1 MYLLCHLPTCPARCN
16 FSPVQTFTTTL
27 FLLISILSFPFVV
40 NAQLGSDSVIVTDSV
55 VSIIEPANDSVN
67 QYDFTPPASLPLAS
81 EPNSL
86 PLVSDSVPPS
96 QNEITLLYVIP
107 NHNWWNN
114 TFVSLFQNPAMTA
127 FNEQHNFLLQ
137 WEAPFYVS
145 QFGGGTGMFAYDFN
159 VPMLRE
165 KHPGKFNWGTGIYY
179 RAMNYGDR
187 FKRTQFG
194 ITHSFSA
201 NLKKGGQLRLGFE
214 FFNFYIHPLTEVQ
227 VDGQIAPNQ
236 GSGTRVRKGELDGG
250 VLGYGMLNFGIWY
263 QKWNF
268 FVGAAA
274 NNINT
279 LEGWHFG
286 GDEKERAMPMEL
298 YVHGGYHFELGPIV
312 LTPML
317 EYYSKNITVQAF
329 RPRINVQS
337 FRGKLLTGVSYGSKT
352 VTANVGYR
360 IKFMTFNL
368 EGGISTHTFGPLKGG
383 WVASGNVIF
392 HFKGKKNQ
400 PNSGI
405 IIIEN
410 KP

>member
-1 MYLLCHLPTCPARCN
+1 MQPTTPTLFALIYLLLCPFA
-16 FSPVQTFTTTL
+16 
-27 FLLISILSFPFVV
+27 IA
-40 NAQLGSDSVIVTDSV
+40 AQVGTDSV
-55 VSIIEPANDSVN
+55 VTLSLDKNLSLYSIDTAPVPVIDTLLPAPTVLNETEQVRPVAPTADTVPTNVPNKQIISSPI
-67 QYDFTPPASLPLAS
+67 TPP
-81 EPNSL
+81 N
-86 PLVSDSVPPS
+86 
-96 QNEITLLYVIP
+96 Y
-107 NHNWWNN
+107 NWWNN
-114 TFVSLFQNPAMTA
+114 TFVSLYQNAAMTA

-137 WEAPFYVS
+137 WQAPFYIS
-145 QFGGGTGMFAYDFN
+145 RFGGGTGMFAYEFN
-159 VPMLRE
+159 VPMLQE

-214 FFNFYIHPLTEVQ
+214 FFNFYIHPLTEDQ
-227 VDGQIAPNQ
+227 VNGQIAPNL
-236 GSGTRVRKGELDGG
+236 GTGTRVGKTTLEGG
-250 VLGYGMLNFGIWY
+250 VLGYGMINFGVWY
-263 QKWNF
+263 QKQNF

-279 LEGWHFG
+279 LEGWHFR

-298 YVHGGYHFELGPIV
+298 YVHGGYHIEIGHIV

-317 EYYSKNITVQAF
+317 EYYSKNLTVQAF
-329 RPRINVQS
+329 RPRLNVQS
-337 FRGKLLTGVSYGSKT
+337 LQGRLLTGVGYGSKT

-360 IKFMTFNL
+360 VKFMTFNV
-368 EGGISTHTFGPLKGG
+368 EGGVSTHTFGPLRGG

-400 PNSGI
+400 PKAI
-405 IIIEN
+405 ETILEN

>member
-1 MYLLCHLPTCPARCN
+1 VQPTTTALFILLCL
-16 FSPVQTFTTTL
+16 
-27 FLLISILSFPFVV
+27 SIFP
-40 NAQLGSDSVIVTDSV
+40 NAIFAQDGMGDVIVPDS
-55 VSIIEPANDSVN
+55 IDDI
-67 QYDFTPPASLPLAS
+67 TM
-81 EPNSL
+81 
-86 PLVSDSVPPS
+86 LVSDTITKYEIDTPAPAAIDTINQPPIIVPHSAPIQS
-96 QNEITLLYVIP
+96 DSASKNYGVIGILYITP
-107 NHNWWNN
+107 ENNWWNN

-137 WEAPFYVS
+137 WEAPFYIS
-145 QFGGGTGMFAYDFN
+145 RFGGGTGMFAYEFN
-159 VPMLRE
+159 VPMLKE

-236 GSGTRVRKGELDGG
+236 GNGTRVKDGMLDGG
-250 VLGYGMLNFGIWY
+250 VLGYGMLNFGVWY
-263 QKWNF
+263 QKRNF

-286 GDEKERAMPMEL
+286 GDKKERAMPMEL

-317 EYYSKNITVQAF
+317 EYYSKNIVTVQAF

-337 FRGKLLTGVSYGSKT
+337 FKGKLLTGVSYGSKI

-360 IKFMTFNL
+360 VKFMTFSL

-392 HFKGKKNQ
+392 HFKGKKNL
-400 PNSGI
+400 PSSNGEI
-405 IIIEN
+405 ILEN
-410 KP
+410 QK